1 MPYVPPETQL
11 LRRVDGN
18 QQRLC
23 GLHMRKSLPT
33 PALSKNPIMGIAG
46 KDTTRPAYGKSTN
59 GAKSRSIT
67 VLRPSAVAWAM
78 A

>member
-1 MPYVPPETQL
+1 MWVAHEPT
-11 LRRVDGN
+11 
-18 QQRLC
+18 
-23 GLHMRKSLPT
+23 SLPT
-33 PALSKNPIMGIAG
+33 PALGKNPIMGIAG

-59 GAKSRSIT
+59 GAKFRSIT